1 MQLVPEIDSD
11 IPIPLRSSK
20 DMPEL
25 GPMAELRARTETI
38 KMLSD
43 LTGDPLVPTTEDQET
58 AVEVAK
64 QMMADPSLRPDYSRY
79 PNETMAFLAGMVAQT
94 NVQIV
99 DELSD
104 LKMYVVNKLIM
115 EVENAPDSRTRISAL
130 SKLGEIDGVDAFKKR
145 SEVTVQVKPIH
156 EVEQELLSVLD
167 NIEYAVL
174 ESGRVKVQETAA
186 DLDDVEELDSDVD
199 RVGDTYD
206 DGEVDE

>member
-1 MQLVPEIDSD
+1 
-11 IPIPLRSSK
+11 
-20 DMPEL
+20 
-25 GPMAELRARTETI
+25 
-38 KMLSD
+38 
-43 LTGDPLVPTTEDQET
+43 
-58 AVEVAK
+58 
-64 QMMADPSLRPDYSRY
+64 MADPSLRPDYSRY